1 MTHLLRTALVITIA
15 TLLDATS
22 LANTLGTT
30 PSDPSL
36 VPITDVPGLPRVL
49 IIGDSISMGYTIP
62 VRALLKD
69 KANVHRIPQNGES
82 TTVGLVKLPQWLGS
96 THWDVIHFN
105 WGLHDLKHVR
115 DGAFDLEAPVT
126 TTVDQYKANLASLV
140 TSLKATGARLVWAT
154 TTPVPKNCPGRISGD
169 EVLYNAA
176 ALQVMKEAH
185 VSVNDLH
192 SLALERLETVQK
204 PNDVHFNQAGNDDL
218 SAQVASVIEAQLNTV
233 KPQP

>member
-30 PSDPSL
+30 PNDPSL

-82 TTVGLVKLPQWLGS
+82 TTVGLVKLRQWIGS
-96 THWDVIHFN
+96 TRWDVIHFN

-115 DGAFDLEAPVT
+115 DNAFDLEAPVT
-126 TTVDQYKANLASLV
+126 TEVDQYKTNLANLV
-140 TSLKATGARLVWAT
+140 TSLKVTGARLIWAS
-154 TTPVPKNCPGRISGD
+154 TTPVPENCPGRISGD
-169 EVLYNAA
+169 EIIYNAA
-176 ALQVMKEAH
+176 ALPVMKDAH
-185 VSVNDLH
+185 ISVNDLH
-192 SLALERLETVQK
+192 SRAMERLEAIQK
-204 PNDVHFNQAGNDDL
+204 PNDVHFNQTGNDYL
-218 SAQVASVIEAQLNTV
+218 AAQVASAIEAYLDSSKQ
-233 KPQP
+233 QP

>member
-1 MTHLLRTALVITIA
+1 MTHLLRTALAITIA

-30 PSDPSL
+30 PNDPSL

-82 TTVGLVKLPQWLGS
+82 TTVGLVKLRQWIGS
-96 THWDVIHFN
+96 TRWDVIHFN

-115 DGAFDLEAPVT
+115 DNAFDLEAPVT
-126 TTVDQYKANLASLV
+126 TEVDQYKTNLANLV
-140 TSLKATGARLVWAT
+140 TSLKVTGARLIWAS
-154 TTPVPKNCPGRISGD
+154 TTPVPENCPGRISGD
-169 EVLYNAA
+169 EIIYNAA
-176 ALQVMKEAH
+176 ALPVMNDAH
-185 VSVNDLH
+185 ISVNDLH
-192 SLALERLETVQK
+192 SHAMERLEAIQK
-204 PNDVHFNQAGNDDL
+204 PNDVHFNQAGNDYL
-218 SAQVASVIEAQLNTV
+218 AAQVASAIETYLDPSKQ
-233 KPQP
+233 QP